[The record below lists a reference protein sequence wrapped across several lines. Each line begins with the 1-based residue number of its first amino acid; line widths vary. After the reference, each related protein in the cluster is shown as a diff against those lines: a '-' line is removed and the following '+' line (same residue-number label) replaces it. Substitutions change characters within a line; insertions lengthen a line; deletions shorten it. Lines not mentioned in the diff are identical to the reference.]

1 MSKQTPKQQ
10 SLCNNKFDGL
20 MNAAPHKRYKSFA
33 VTVADWESV
42 WLDCDPNQP
51 LPDEGVISVWPEEM
65 FAAAVCTDKPF
76 FKMDVHDCWER
87 TRMPRSASSRTAKTG
102 RIWRR
107 KICWRTCW
115 KSSNGWSEGVA
126 NG

>member
-51 LPDEGVISVWPEEM
+51 LPDEGVISVWQEEM

-76 FKMDVHDCWER
+76 FKMDVHDFCDLLEAHPDATIR
-87 TRMPRSASSRTAKTG
+87 TR
-102 RIWRR
+102 RR

-115 KSSNGWSEGVA
+115 KNSTGWSEGVA